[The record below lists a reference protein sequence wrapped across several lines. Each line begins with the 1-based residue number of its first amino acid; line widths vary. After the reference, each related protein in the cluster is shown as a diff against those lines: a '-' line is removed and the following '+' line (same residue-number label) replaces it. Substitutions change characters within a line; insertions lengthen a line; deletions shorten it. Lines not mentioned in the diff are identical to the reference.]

1 MFEKITRKKVR
12 FESPRGLLS
21 IEDVWDLP
29 LRKGMLTLDDMAKN
43 LSKELRDNEESFVSD
58 KKEVKI
64 IIMKLKF
71 KAIKHIIG
79 VKLKDEEACK
89 KKVENKKKYET
100 IVDVLAEKERKDL
113 KGQSD
118 KALRKRL
125 KKYKSE
131 DSQNS

>member
-29 LRKGMLTLDDMAKN
+29 LRKGMLTLDDMAKS

-58 KKEVKI
+58 KKDEKI

-79 VKLKDEEACK
+79 VKLKEEEACK
-89 KKVENKKKYET
+89 KKVENKKKYDT
-100 IVDVLAEKERKDL
+100 IVDVIAEKEVEGL
-113 KGQSD
+113 KKQSD
-118 KALRKRL
+118 KELRKSL
-125 KKYKSE
+125 KKYE
-131 DSQNS
+131 